1 MLLLHPSLG
10 LLGLNK
16 TLLEGTSAEQLSV
29 TLVCLADNFLP
40 SLKPKIV
47 HLVPRNS
54 LEEQL

>member
-16 TLLEGTSAEQLSV
+16 TVLEGTSAEQLSV
-29 TLVCLADNFLP
+29 TAVGLANTFLP

-47 HLVPRNS
+47 HLVPRNL